1 MVLSM
6 ERYLIIMAGGAIGT
20 LARYAASSAIMAR
33 VNSRFPFG
41 TFFVNI
47 TGCLLIGALMTIL
60 AERGAHPN
68 WRLGLVVGVLGGY
81 TTFSS
86 FEYEAYL
93 STRTGFPFIAL
104 MNVTASVVVGYLAV
118 WLGAALATRH

>member
-104 MNVTASVVVGYLAV
+104 MNVAASVVVGYLAV

>member
-1 MVLSM
+1 M

-104 MNVTASVVVGYLAV
+104 MNVAASVVVGYLAV

>member
-93 STRTGFPFIAL
+93 STRTGFPFVAL
-104 MNVTASVVVGYLAV
+104 MNVAASVVVGYLAV